1 VKKLARQRFRRV
13 DAHER
18 YRSWLSRGEVR
29 SNDRQVV
36 AGCFEGLFSVV
47 VRNKSRVV
55 IESLVSFSPKAIQ
68 NGQQS
73 GMFPVN
79 VLADKFDDGDMVAR
93 LAASTKAVAEHEAK
107 RSFEHRFISLLK
119 TGFLVESE
127 DFPGRREFL
136 VGTREEAINLRPV
149 NRVRF

>member
-18 YRSWLSRGEVR
+18 YPSWLSRGEVR
-29 SNDRQVV
+29 PNDLQVV
-36 AGCFEGLFSVV
+36 AGSFEGLFSVV

-79 VLADKFDDGDMVAR
+79 VLADKFDDGDMVTG
-93 LAASTKAVAEHEAK
+93 LTASTKAVAEHEAE
-107 RSFEHRFISLLK
+107 RSF
-119 TGFLVESE
+119 
-127 DFPGRREFL
+127 
-136 VGTREEAINLRPV
+136 
-149 NRVRF
+149 

>member
-1 VKKLARQRFRRV
+1 M
-13 DAHER
+13 
-18 YRSWLSRGEVR
+18 
-29 SNDRQVV
+29 
-36 AGCFEGLFSVV
+36 

-79 VLADKFDDGDMVAR
+79 ALADKFDDGDMVAR